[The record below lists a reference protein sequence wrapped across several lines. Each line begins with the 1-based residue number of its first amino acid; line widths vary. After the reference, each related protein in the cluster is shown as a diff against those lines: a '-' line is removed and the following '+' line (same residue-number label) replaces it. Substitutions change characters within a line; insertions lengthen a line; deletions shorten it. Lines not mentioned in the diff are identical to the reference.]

1 MESKEDLEAK
11 IIQYTEQL
19 NQVNGFL
26 ASDPNNVQFLKLKED
41 LSKVIDLTKL
51 INSQH
56 DEPIS
61 SSSNGQL
68 SNMYDDEDD
77 DNNLDDNNSV
87 NDDDQVNTT
96 GRSSINTS
104 AIVVGE
110 CVEVSGGDRPYAGT
124 VTAIIDAN
132 TYQVKYFE
140 FDAEVTLPASSLFR
154 IVSASDFD
162 IEPEEVKVGQKG
174 LYQCKYA
181 TDQTFY
187 DAIVSSLTPNG
198 CMVKYTLY
206 GNVEEVPIAYLKTLV
221 VPIKKGQTDA
231 QGLILFPDNLRF
243 LPTDTE
249 EDKARK
255 RKKIKAIK
263 SKNRLFTKE
272 AEITA
277 VQQTWQKFVS
287 KGTKKNSL
295 LLPKKTSMFASSDA
309 VDAKIGVTNSGKGMS
324 EFTQRKKHKF

>member
-26 ASDPNNVQFLKLKED
+26 ASDPSNVQFLKLKED

-87 NDDDQVNTT
+87 NDDDQVNMT

-154 IVSASDFD
+154 IASASDFD

-181 TDQTFY
+181 K
-187 DAIVSSLTPNG
+187 LT
-198 CMVKYTLY
+198 
-206 GNVEEVPIAYLKTLV
+206 
-221 VPIKKGQTDA
+221 
-231 QGLILFPDNLRF
+231 LF
-243 LPTDTE
+243 
-249 EDKARK
+249 
-255 RKKIKAIK
+255 
-263 SKNRLFTKE
+263 
-272 AEITA
+272 
-277 VQQTWQKFVS
+277 
-287 KGTKKNSL
+287 
-295 LLPKKTSMFASSDA
+295 
-309 VDAKIGVTNSGKGMS
+309 
-324 EFTQRKKHKF
+324 